1 MVALEQETQVW
12 FCFIVKSGHQR
23 AEKTLTMPSNTL
35 DYKIPSA
42 QTRPTSS
49 SSLRQGCTVQQ
60 QQHLGVKSVLDLS
73 LGCYCSSATE
83 GVSGGKEKEKANKL

>member
-1 MVALEQETQVW
+1 MVALVQETQVC

-23 AEKTLTMPSNTL
+23 AEKTLTMLSNTL
-35 DYKIPSA
+35 DCKIPSA

-49 SSLRQGCTVQQ
+49 SSLRLGCTVQ
-60 QQHLGVKSVLDLS
+60 QQHLGVKSLLDLS

-83 GVSGGKEKEKANKL
+83 GISGGKEREKANKL